1 MQGLTNGI
9 REASDPAT
17 LKQLLSSTRLVL
29 RIFFSM
35 NNPGLTEVRGPHSS
49 CTICTPMACFLS
61 VRGCIV
67 SRRPSAYDKLPAK
80 ASSPCY
86 MLCADYLKALRCRM
100 LKRRWAPAG
109 V

>member
-35 NNPGLTEVRGPHSS
+35 NNPGLTEVRGPYSS
-49 CTICTPMACFLS
+49 SLF
-61 VRGCIV
+61 
-67 SRRPSAYDKLPAK
+67 RPSCLLITCPHQEQSAHA
-80 ASSPCY
+80 
-86 MLCADYLKALRCRM
+86 
-100 LKRRWAPAG
+100 
-109 V
+109 